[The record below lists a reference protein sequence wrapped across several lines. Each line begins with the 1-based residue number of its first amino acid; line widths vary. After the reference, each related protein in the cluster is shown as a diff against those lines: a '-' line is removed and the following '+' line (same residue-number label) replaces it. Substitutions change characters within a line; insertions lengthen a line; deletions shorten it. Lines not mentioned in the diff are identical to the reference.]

1 MSTRTRLLY
10 ALVAAFTLI
19 SAPPARAAADATVA
33 VLGLRAPDG
42 DDQVARELTQDLR
55 DYASRIPGWQLEP
68 SEVSLEQL
76 MLLQGCAEPDLACL
90 AQIASDLQADHIIS
104 GAVERIQ
111 ETGSKRHDF
120 QTQIF
125 YFNSRT
131 RRIDKRVRAKIP
143 YNKSSGEHLED
154 RARRYITR
162 FAGKQ
167 PAERVVEVASESPS
181 RSVSGKSLQAPTD
194 SSAPRLWPAVTTFTM
209 AGAFLGLTAWSWV
222 TIKNVESDPAFR
234 AARIQAG
241 PGVNDICSGD
251 GAFRTPE
258 VNSLCNKA
266 NRHETLQWVF
276 LGGAV
281 LSTGIGTWLL
291 VRHLRGKKRSK
302 ERASLRVSPSFSN
315 KGAAFSAQLDF

>member
-1 MSTRTRLLY
+1 MSTRTRLFC
-10 ALVAAFTLI
+10 ALVSALTLS
-19 SAPPARAAADATVA
+19 SATPTRAAADATVA

-42 DDQVARELTQDLR
+42 DDEIARELTQNLR
-55 DYASRIPGWQLEP
+55 EYASRIPGWQLQP

-76 MLLQGCAEPDLACL
+76 MLLQGCAEPDITCL
-90 AQIASDLQADHIIS
+90 AQIASELQADHIIS
-104 GAVERIQ
+104 GAVERVK
-111 ETGSKRHDF
+111 ETGSRRHDF

-125 YFNSRT
+125 YFNTRT
-131 RRIDKRVRAKIP
+131 RRVDKRVRAKIP

-154 RARRYITR
+154 RARRYVTR

-167 PAERVVEVASESPS
+167 PTERVVEVASTPPLRGPS
-181 RSVSGKSLQAPTD
+181 ARAQAPADAST
-194 SSAPRLWPAVTTFTM
+194 PRLWPAVTTYTM

-241 PGVNDICSGD
+241 PGVNDICSED
-251 GAFRTPE
+251 GVFRTPE

-266 NRHETLQWVF
+266 DRHETLQWVF
-276 LGGAV
+276 LGSAI
-281 LSTGIGTWLL
+281 LSTGVGTWLL

-302 ERASLRVSPSFSN
+302 DRASLRLSPSFSP